1 MPPPAR
7 NGKNAEKPLF
17 VSGGEDGRVKLW
29 MLDPSSKKGTSSIG
43 GTGELSSIWSSAP
56 LNASRESPAEVH
68 DEQRAPGLVDPVVQ
82 VRYDPLSGLIVA
94 ATEGGSVWLWT
105 MLMSR
110 AEGAVAYR
118 VHEAT
123 YAGALRAPMH
133 LEFDIEPRTTQYLNV
148 EPMTADAESPPT
160 VNVRILLHNAAE
172 SHIHRISVHLRSSGT
187 LSHVETS
194 RLVAPGALPIHTL
207 DAVLDNGAGAGSSIG
222 LEKVLV
228 PADFTIKVVRPG
240 QSSASAEVSED
251 DQGEETTPTGSENLD
266 SPSLATRATHTAKD
280 YGQPY
285 IVAGTQDGWIL
296 VWLWAQPGSHAPDGE
311 ASPVVEPLKRWKI
324 SKGAVTKVVA
334 SRGLVASGTYDGL
347 LQVWDP
353 LASPPTLLRTL
364 RNRHSAPPAAYPSLD
379 TSASKLYSVNNIV
392 LDTDMVVASIGNQV
406 LGWRAGSQKVKE
418 GGKGWK
424 GQVLGKHAAGK
435 SSPAKGFSESS
446 VHAVTVCEAHSLQTK
461 TNSKKTSSRQRP
473 NSKPSRTKYVPTMS
487 ETDWQSKSM
496 RKSVSKTRTR
506 HCSTPS

>member
-1 MPPPAR
+1 VFTAPLNPSCILWGLRSGIVVHSALLNPPPIPGRLTGPSVSSPFDESHTDAVRCIYMPPPPK
-7 NGKNAEKPLF
+7 GKNAEKPLF

-29 MLDPSSKKGTSSIG
+29 MLDPASKRGTSSIG
-43 GTGELSSIWSSAP
+43 GQGELSCIWSSAP
-56 LNASRESPAEVH
+56 INASRESPTEVR

-82 VRYDPLSGLIVA
+82 VRYDPVSGLIVG
-94 ATEGGSVWLWT
+94 ATEGGSVWVWT
-105 MLMSR
+105 MLMPR

-118 VHEAT
+118 VHE
-123 YAGALRAPMH
+123 GPSGVPMH
-133 LEFDIEPRTTQYLNV
+133 LEFDLDPRTAGYL
-148 EPMTADAESPPT
+148 DAVPKSEDENPPT
-160 VNVRILLHNAAE
+160 VDARIMLHNAGE
-172 SHIHRISVHLRSSGT
+172 SHIHRISVQLRPSGT
-187 LSHVETS
+187 LAHVES
-194 RLVAPGALPIHTL
+194 ARLVAPDALPIQCV
-207 DAVLDNGAGAGSSIG
+207 DAVFDGAGSAIG

-240 QSSASAEVSED
+240 ESTPSAELSD
-251 DQGEETTPTGSENLD
+251 DEQNDESTPTGSDSLD
-266 SPSLATRATHTAKD
+266 SSPATPATHTARD

-296 VWLWAQPGSHAPDGE
+296 VWLWDQPARRASNDE
-311 ASPVVEPLKRWKI
+311 ATRVVEPLKRWKI

-347 LQVWDP
+347 LQIWDP

-424 GQVLGKHAAGK
+424 GQVLGKHAASK
-435 SSPAKGFSESS
+435 SSPAKGFSESFLCL
-446 VHAVTVCEAHSLQTK
+446 AGRC
-461 TNSKKTSSRQRP
+461 
-473 NSKPSRTKYVPTMS
+473 
-487 ETDWQSKSM
+487 
-496 RKSVSKTRTR
+496 
-506 HCSTPS
+506 

>member
-1 MPPPAR
+1 
-7 NGKNAEKPLF
+7 
-17 VSGGEDGRVKLW
+17 
-29 MLDPSSKKGTSSIG
+29 
-43 GTGELSSIWSSAP
+43 
-56 LNASRESPAEVH
+56 
-68 DEQRAPGLVDPVVQ
+68 
-82 VRYDPLSGLIVA
+82 
-94 ATEGGSVWLWT
+94 
-105 MLMSR
+105 
-110 AEGAVAYR
+110 
-118 VHEAT
+118 
-123 YAGALRAPMH
+123 MH
-133 LEFDIEPRTTQYLNV
+133 LEFDIEPRTAPYLHAVATDSDGEN
-148 EPMTADAESPPT
+148 PPT
-160 VNVRILLHNAAE
+160 VDVRIMLHNAAE
-172 SHIHRISVHLRSSGT
+172 SHIHRISVHVRSSGT

-194 RLVAPGALPIHTL
+194 RLVAPGALPILTV
-207 DAVLDNGAGAGSSIG
+207 DAVIDSGVGAGSAIG

-240 QSSASAEVSED
+240 QSLSASAEVSEND
-251 DQGEETTPTGSENLD
+251 RDGETTPTGSDDFD
-266 SPSLATRATHTAKD
+266 SPSLATPATHTTKD

-296 VWLWAQPGSHAPDGE
+296 VWLWIQPGSRAPDG
-311 ASPVVEPLKRWKI
+311 ASTLVEPLKRWKI

-347 LQVWDP
+347 LQIWDP

-424 GQVLGKHAAGK
+424 GQVLGKHASGK
-435 SSPAKGFSESS
+435 SSPAKGFSKSS
-446 VHAVTVCEAHSLQTK
+446 ACGTVREADSVQTK

-473 NSKPSRTKYVPTMS
+473 NSKLSRRRYVPRMS
-487 ETDWQSKSM
+487 GTDWQSKSM
-496 RKSVSKTRTR
+496 QKSGSKTRTKL
-506 HCSTPS
+506 CSTPS